1 MTTIIPPSD
10 YSPEIVKISLR
21 GEFVSLM
28 PGGVC
33 LCVKGACACREEPMG
48 DFEKRARLLRRRV
61 AGTETW

>member
-21 GEFVSLM
+21 GRFVSLM

-33 LCVKGACACREEPMG
+33 VCVSRVLVHVERSRWVISRRERG
-48 DFEKRARLLRRRV
+48 C
-61 AGTETW
+61 